1 MDRVEGRVRQMRILV
16 ITAALAATAALAFG
30 AGSAAAAKSCGGKII
45 DDWYVDNTINGQ
57 YPARCYR
64 QALGRVNDQMRIY
77 SNLPD
82 ELERG
87 LRAAV
92 AREGVLGTRTTKI
105 QLSRSTQSRKSSG
118 PIQRVL
124 GELGPD
130 RADSIPIPLMILAGV
145 ALLLIAAGAASAI
158 VRRLNGRRTPS

>member
-1 MDRVEGRVRQMRILV
+1 MRRLV
-16 ITAALAATAALAFG
+16 ISAALAAVAALALG
-30 AGSAAAAKSCGGKII
+30 AGSAAAGKSCSDRII

-57 YPARCYR
+57 YSAACYR

-87 LRAAV
+87 LRV
-92 AREGVLGTRTTKI
+92 AITRGVLGTKTTI
-105 QLSRSTQSRKSSG
+105 TQQSRSTAGHKGSG

-145 ALLLIAAGAASAI
+145 ALLLIAAGAASAL
-158 VRRLNGRRTPS
+158 VRRLNRGNSP

>member
-1 MDRVEGRVRQMRILV
+1 MRTLALI
-16 ITAALAATAALAFG
+16 AALAATTALALG
-30 AGSAAAAKSCGGKII
+30 AGSAAAQSCVDKVI

-57 YPARCYR
+57 YSTTCYR

-77 SNLPD
+77 SNLPE

-87 LRAAV
+87 LRQAV

-105 QLSRSTQSRKSSG
+105 QPSRSTQSRKSSG

-158 VRRLNGRRTPS
+158 VRRLNGRRDSP

>member
-1 MDRVEGRVRQMRILV
+1 MRLLV
-16 ITAALAATAALAFG
+16 ISAALAAFTALALG
-30 AGSAAAAKSCGGKII
+30 AGSASAKACGGAVIN
-45 DDWYVDNTINGQ
+45 DWYEDATIDAR
-57 YPARCYR
+57 YPATCYR
-64 QALGRVNDQMRIY
+64 QALGRVTDQMRMY

-87 LRAAV
+87 LRQAV
-92 AREGVLGTRTTKI
+92 AREGVLGTQTTI
-105 QLSRSTQSRKSSG
+105 TQPSRSTAGHKNSG

-145 ALLLIAAGAASAI
+145 ALLLIAAGAASAV
-158 VRRLNGRRTPS
+158 VRRLNSRRNLP